1 MIFCPKLVSVSLAK
15 IEDAK
20 LLFKIHNAS
29 VKGGFF
35 NSKNLIVYKD
45 HIVWI
50 KKKLKSNSKIYIGKI
65 LKKIKKEAGRGVSF
79 GYVRFD
85 EVKNNVFEVSLGNL
99 PNFYGKGLGPLMLE
113 KSIKKFKNNNPKKII
128 AVVKKFNIRSAK
140 CFLKN
145 NFVKVKFDKK
155 KHYTI
160 NKIDLNQEFYF
171 ELK

>member
-1 MIFCPKLVSVSLAK
+1 MIFCPKLVSVRLAK

-65 LKKIKKEAGRGVSF
+65 LKKIKKEAGGGGEFWLR
-79 GYVRFD
+79 
-85 EVKNNVFEVSLGNL
+85 
-99 PNFYGKGLGPLMLE
+99 
-113 KSIKKFKNNNPKKII
+113 KI
-128 AVVKKFNIRSAK
+128 
-140 CFLKN
+140 
-145 NFVKVKFDKK
+145 
-155 KHYTI
+155 
-160 NKIDLNQEFYF
+160 
-171 ELK
+171 

>member
-1 MIFCPKLVSVSLAK
+1 MLKKNNKLKVSSTVTISLAK

-29 VKGGFF
+29 VESGFF
-35 NSKNLIVYKD
+35 NSKNLIFYKD
-45 HIVWI
+45 HIKWF
-50 KKKLKSNSKIYIGKI
+50 KKKLKSKTKIYIGKNSN
-65 LKKIKKEAGRGVSF
+65 KKKF

-99 PNFYGKGLGPLMLE
+99 PKFYGKGYGSLMLE
-113 KSIKKFKNNNPKKII
+113 KSIKKFKSKHEPKKII
-128 AVVKKFNIRSAK
+128 SAVKKFNVRSTK

-145 NFVKVKFDKK
+145 NFVKIKFDKK

-160 NKIDLNQEFYF
+160 TKINPKKEYYL